1 MILPFVKRLAVTI
14 NHLAEGLELSKNV
27 KVFFILGVVQTQSS
41 TAYCKILSRLASL
54 DPNVYDI
61 FLR

>member
-41 TAYCKILSRLASL
+41 TAYYEILSRLASL
-54 DPNVYDI
+54 DPNV
-61 FLR
+61 